1 MKRCPHAL
9 LAVLALSA
17 FTGCCAGGVDR
28 DAAYQISTLS
38 AVMEG
43 VYDGETTFGQLARHG
58 DFGIGT
64 FNALDGEMIRVDG
77 KSYQITASGEVS
89 PVSDDAKT
97 PFACVTFF
105 DADQSFA
112 LPKGMDFE
120 HFKDYLDA
128 RLPTT
133 NLPYAIRITGRFSH
147 VKTRSV
153 PAQTKPYP
161 RLAEVVKTQPTF
173 EFQDVRGVMAGF
185 RLPQYMG
192 GINLPGYHVH
202 FLNEDASGGGHVQ
215 EFVVGTATA
224 EVDSTP
230 RLMLA
235 LPDTGAFCDTNL
247 PAGSVKEAEQVER

>member
-1 MKRCPHAL
+1 M
-9 LAVLALSA
+9 
-17 FTGCCAGGVDR
+17 
-28 DAAYQISTLS
+28 
-38 AVMEG
+38 
-43 VYDGETTFGQLARHG
+43 
-58 DFGIGT
+58 
-64 FNALDGEMIRVDG
+64 
-77 KSYQITASGEVS
+77 TASGKVD
-89 PVSDDAKT
+89 PVSDNART

-105 DADQSFA
+105 DADQSIA
-112 LPKGMDFE
+112 LPEGMDFE
-120 HFKDYLDA
+120 QFKEYLDA

-133 NLPYAIRITGRFSH
+133 NLPYAIRITGRFSY

-161 RLAEVVKTQPTF
+161 RLAEVVETQPTF
-173 EFQDVRGVMAGF
+173 EFRNLSGVIAGF

-202 FLNEDASGGGHVQ
+202 FLNEDASGGGHLQ

-230 RLMLA
+230 RLMLV
-235 LPDTGAFCDTNL
+235 LPERGAFCDKDL